1 MNEIKYEAVFG
12 DQTLFN
18 GTMGDCEFANEEYG
32 YMFANGVLYY
42 CERYNEK
49 AGWSLSCK
57 THLTFKPSAMRRI
70 IRTPT
75 WTVADQKAGKLPEVG
90 SKAVSVHDF
99 CVVDILAVRNR
110 CVVVC
115 NSDVIDSRP
124 CVFTVD
130 NFLEI
135 FKPIESP
142 EEKASR
148 LREEW
153 CGKALDS
160 AGILSEM
167 KRYELKRLGEYIGS
181 IHDALQSGELKMPEV
196 QK

>member
-1 MNEIKYEAVFG
+1 MSEEIKYEAVFG
-12 DQTLFN
+12 DQSLFDGTLSA
-18 GTMGDCEFANEEYG
+18 CEFASEMYG
-32 YMFANGVLYY
+32 YMFANGILYY
-42 CERYNEK
+42 CEKYNEK
-49 AGWSLSCK
+49 AEWSLSCK
-57 THLTFKPSAMRRI
+57 SHLTFKPSAMRRI

-90 SKAVSVHDF
+90 CIVVRKKSNDECLVVFKSSNVIVLFSESFSSAVSVSKSDF
-99 CVVDILAVRNR
+99 FNYFRA
-110 CVVVC
+110 
-115 NSDVIDSRP
+115 
-124 CVFTVD
+124 
-130 NFLEI
+130 LET
-135 FKPIESP
+135 P
-142 EEKASR
+142 EEKAAR

-153 CGKALDS
+153 CSKALDS